1 MTAQLLASELANLIQ
16 ESKRKHNDLRQ
27 AAEKSLE
34 DLKSLRAPSE
44 AQVSAELAQRTN
56 FVNPFI
62 IACGTKNAKFTG
74 IAIVCLQRLIVSR
87 ALPRTKLSQ
96 VLEALQQATS
106 AGLDV
111 QLKILQ
117 ALPSLLSNYAT
128 DVKGELLVTALNT
141 CFILQ
146 SSKNAIVNNT
156 SAATL
161 QQLVVSVFDK
171 IVSEDKSGIDF
182 SPVGEAPIQDGTVP
196 LRSAAMDAYRVF
208 NDICL
213 MTENQ
218 RPEYLRFSGLPQ
230 TFGLELIESVLTNHA
245 AIFSA
250 HPEQADILRTRVM
263 PFLISAL
270 RGKPNFAT
278 SVRLVRI
285 LYTLLRRHLSI
296 LPSESGDALEILTQ
310 LLDQDTALWK
320 RSLSM
325 EVFRGIFAEHALLRR
340 IFMLYDA
347 KPGQKNILK
356 NLTATFVRVSTE
368 KPSVIG
374 LGHQSTIPV
383 ANPYSGMGSSSDQA
397 MLEASGVTGIIS
409 GSVSSDGHNTG
420 ISTQWSTMRVP
431 CIDQLDKTDPPSIP
445 ESYVYSLTL
454 ACITSL
460 SEGLAKF
467 ILPLTVPTEGRR
479 KRTAKQEPGR
489 DSPAPNDER
498 ADSLTEKTALER
510 SASFKRN
517 PVPVN
522 PLSLENH
529 PLHAEVKICAD
540 FIEECWPAIL
550 ATCSTFLFA
559 ALDSEYYHGLV
570 RAFQKFAHVAGLLQL
585 TTPRDAF
592 LTTLGKA
599 AVPPNVFTAS
609 LNTGAPRTPS
619 TPSATE
625 ATNSIF
631 SNARGLL
638 SVDSLVSQSS
648 QPAEKQ
654 KQPFMDVSTATLNT
668 RNLLCLRALLN
679 LGIALGPTLSASW
692 SIILETLQQADFV
705 LFTFGK
711 TAGRTPIAAKVPDQ
725 HAEQEASVLLSNF
738 NVEIRAVE
746 TAASRLFESTVDFP
760 NPAFV
765 EVVDSVC
772 NLLEKRT
779 RTASEANSRPH
790 SPPSG
795 GTLKTPVV
803 THKRVLSIS
812 TAALSG
818 PNQED
823 QFALAK
829 LGDLASINIERLL
842 SYSPDVS
849 GWSPLTSELIKTL
862 SSSLNTPPVRAR
874 AAETLVRI
882 LLEAANA
889 VASQPEDTR
898 GEIQLRL
905 LEAFRDSVAPLQA
918 AGREISITSHATD
931 VDIHRII
938 LQGLKS
944 LLENCGESLVR
955 GWEITF
961 EIIDTIFINRNFG
974 PDARKDSQRAVLMTR
989 SVKLIRPSFSSLQL
1003 ICSDF
1008 LPSLPNA
1015 CFLNLVD
1022 TLYKFCT
1029 QDDDLNTVT
1038 FFWAISD
1045 FLSGKSRSMSIT
1057 EDMIQG
1063 SNDEALLKLAAEP
1076 SHRGSGAALW
1086 MLLLLRL
1093 TSVATDQRLELR
1105 NSAIQTLMR
1114 IISAYGDSLGPEAWS
1129 ICIKS
1134 VIFKLLSSIEGELQ
1148 AVQKLPKEKGQGDW
1162 NETAIVVIQGV
1173 SGLFVSYLDVLA
1185 NHRGFAQIWQ
1195 DLLGHFG
1202 TLLNF
1207 KILDINTATYSA
1219 VRDIL
1224 HRCAEND
1231 RPDVGKASID
1241 LAWDLWSQGIPVPR
1255 DGKDDKSAD
1264 NQKCLLVWVETLL
1277 ELYGLIQEDFSVER
1291 VRRMLTLLRDAMQH
1305 ATPGQYASDVEYVT
1319 PLQGRILQAFRMVRT
1334 DLQGVPSALI
1344 TQIAEFVSLAFAQEN
1359 SARTT
1364 AEKRTYVAMSKESM
1378 SILQSLVIKNASEAD
1393 IYKTEAF
1400 ATALSALAKPIVL
1413 KYQFK
1418 IVTKTVQPWREATRS
1433 ALAVLEATLPHIR
1446 GIDLPRTTIQNVWQI
1461 IVSIANGIISADS
1474 RAAPIGTNAMDD
1486 QDFDI
1491 SSFRKLRGLI
1501 IPALGA
1507 EIILDK
1513 TRKAYAE
1520 GLFRTSIIHTPAP
1533 AEAAVIYGTNGGGSE
1548 VAGLSSLYKQRSG
1561 RTIDPPPT
1569 KRSLMSEVCL
1579 DELFSLVE
1587 VRDEAA
1593 ATPSIQV
1600 QPPTPGLPPSMSH
1613 ARKSEDGDDAKDEKK
1628 AEDIHKLHVR
1638 LARTVA
1644 PYLILRCA
1652 LSIRAYVADQPL
1664 RGRMPQPLS
1673 QRKELTRILRC
1684 LVELRSEPDAIP
1696 DTPNVDSET
1705 RKHLLRLYPL
1715 LVSAVQVAGTAGDD
1729 KVLGIIREALDVVG
1743 GELGV

>member
-34 DLKSLRAPSE
+34 ELKSLRAPSE
-44 AQVSAELAQRTN
+44 AQISAELAQRTN

-117 ALPSLLSNYAT
+117 ALPPLLSNYAI

-141 CFILQ
+141 CFVLQ

-171 IVSEDKSGIDF
+171 VVTEDRSGIDF
-182 SPVGEAPIQDGTVP
+182 PPVGEAPIQDGTVP

-325 EVFRGIFAEHALLRR
+325 EVFRGIFAEHVLLRR

-383 ANPYSGMGSSSDQA
+383 ANPYGNMGSSTDQA

-409 GSVSSDGHNTG
+409 GSVGSDGHNTG

-467 ILPLTVPTEGRR
+467 ILPLTVPSEGRR
-479 KRTAKQEPGR
+479 KRTKEPDR
-489 DSPAPNDER
+489 DSPAPADER
-498 ADSLTEKTALER
+498 ADSLTERTLER

-529 PLHAEVKICAD
+529 PLQAEVKICAD

-599 AVPPNVFTAS
+599 AVPPNIFTAS

-619 TPSATE
+619 TPSTE
-625 ATNSIF
+625 AANSIF

-654 KQPFMDVSTATLNT
+654 KQYSMDVSTATLNT

-679 LGIALGPTLSASW
+679 LGIALGPTLSTSW

-725 HAEQEASVLLSNF
+725 HAEHEASVLLSNF

-765 EVVDSVC
+765 EVVDAVC

-779 RTASEANSRPH
+779 GLASEAGSRPQ
-790 SPPSG
+790 SPPSS

-803 THKRVLSIS
+803 TTHKRVLSIS

-842 SYSPDVS
+842 SYSPDAS
-849 GWSPLTSELIKTL
+849 GWSSLTSELIRTL
-862 SSSLNTPPVRAR
+862 SSGLNTPPVRAR
-874 AAETLVRI
+874 AAETLVHI

-889 VASQPEDTR
+889 VASQPEDSR

-905 LEAFRDSVAPLQA
+905 LEAFRNSVAPMQVA
-918 AGREISITSHATD
+918 AREMSITSHATD
-931 VDIHRII
+931 VDIHKII

-961 EIIDTIFINRNFG
+961 EIIDTIFINKSFG
-974 PDARKDSQRAVLMTR
+974 PDARKDSRAVLVTR
-989 SVKLIRPSFSSLQL
+989 SAKLIRPSFASLQL

-1029 QDDDLNTVT
+1029 QDDDLNVALTTVT

-1134 VIFKLLSSIEGELQ
+1134 VIFKLLSSIESELR
-1148 AVQKLPKEKGQGDW
+1148 AVQELPKEKGQSDW

-1185 NHRGFAQIWQ
+1185 NHRGFAQIWE

-1202 TLLNF
+1202 TLLDF

-1231 RPDVGKASID
+1231 RPNVGKASID

-1277 ELYGLIQEDFSVER
+1277 ELYGLIQKDFNVER

-1334 DLQGVPSALI
+1334 DLRGVPSALI
-1344 TQIAEFVSLAFAQEN
+1344 TQIAEFVSLAFAQEK

-1393 IYKTEAF
+1393 IYETGAF
-1400 ATALSALAKPIVL
+1400 ATALSALAKPVVL

-1418 IVTKTVQPWREATRS
+1418 IVTKSAQLWREATKS

-1446 GIDLPRTTIQNVWQI
+1446 GIDLPRMTTQNVWQI
-1461 IVSIANGIISADS
+1461 IVSIANGIISADC
-1474 RAAPIGTNAMDD
+1474 RAAPIGTNVMDD

-1491 SSFRKLRGLI
+1491 ASFRKLRELI
-1501 IPALGA
+1501 IPALGT

-1533 AEAAVIYGTNGGGSE
+1533 TEAAVIYGTNGGGSE

-1561 RTIDPPPT
+1561 RTIDPPPI

-1587 VRDEAA
+1587 VRDETAA
-1593 ATPSIQV
+1593 APSIQV
-1600 QPPTPGLPPSMSH
+1600 QPPTPGAAPGMSH
-1613 ARKSEDGDDAKDEKK
+1613 GRKPEDGDGEDEKK
-1628 AEDIHKLHVR
+1628 AEDAHNLHVR

-1696 DTPNVDSET
+1696 DAPNVDSET

-1715 LVSAVQVAGTAGDD
+1715 LVSAMQVAGTAGDD